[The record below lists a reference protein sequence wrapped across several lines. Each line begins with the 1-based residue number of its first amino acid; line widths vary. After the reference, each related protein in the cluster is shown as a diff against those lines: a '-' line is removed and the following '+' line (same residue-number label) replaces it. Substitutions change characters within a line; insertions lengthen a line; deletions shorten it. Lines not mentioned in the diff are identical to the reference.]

1 MAHTRTIPLR
11 VRFWLLILIT
21 VTTMVVAGA
30 VASPQ
35 SVSGQDWSVAIALL
49 GLIVVVERLA
59 VSFPVLSGSGAFEV
73 SVGAPIA
80 LAAALHL
87 GVEFGALIVLT
98 GHLID
103 SLAARRDPLKSM
115 TNICTFVTATAAG
128 GWVYAA
134 LDDPSASPIGS
145 PENLFVLILASV
157 SFVIV
162 STSSVAFIVAPII
175 GIPIRQLWESTLRL
189 SALETV
195 TLPAVA
201 GLVTVS
207 ANENAAAVLLLL
219 LPLLGPQMA
228 YRALARAQRSVRD
241 TLEGLAD
248 ATERRDPYTADHSIR
263 VTEMVGA
270 ILEEMSDVPYELTD
284 TILAA
289 SRVHDVGKVG
299 TRDLTLYKPGPLT
312 TEEREEMRRHAQIGS
327 DIVSR
332 IDEYRLTA
340 AIIRHHHEHWNGN
353 GYPDGLA
360 GHDIPV
366 GSRIIAVADA
376 FDAMTSDRPYRRA
389 MSRLTALEE
398 IRRNS
403 GSQFDPRVVEAFEVV
418 LSRQAAPHRS
428 LPATP
433 PSPELLL
440 DS

>member
-1 MAHTRTIPLR
+1 MAATRAIPLR
-11 VRFWLLILIT
+11 VRFWILVLIT
-21 VTTMVVAGA
+21 ATAMVVGSA
-30 VASPQ
+30 VASPI
-35 SVSGQDWSVAIALL
+35 SLSRQDWSVAISLL
-49 GLIVVVERLA
+49 GLIIVVERLA
-59 VSFPVLSGSGAFEV
+59 VSFPVFSGSFEV
-73 SVGAPIA
+73 SVGTPIA
-80 LAAALHL
+80 LAAALHF

-128 GWVYAA
+128 GWVYVGLANT
-134 LDDPSASPIGS
+134 SSSPVGS
-145 PENLFVLILASV
+145 PENLIALLLASLV
-157 SFVIV
+157 FVIV

-175 GIPIRQLWESTLRL
+175 GMPMWSLWRSTLRL

-201 GLVTVS
+201 ALVAIS

-228 YRALARAQRSVRD
+228 YRALARAQQSVRD

-248 ATERRDPYTADHSIR
+248 ATERRDPYTADHSVR
-263 VTEMVGA
+263 VTETVRA

-299 TRDLTLYKPGPLT
+299 TRDVTLSKPGPLT
-312 TEEREEMRRHAQIGS
+312 NEEREEMRRHAEIGS
-327 DIVSR
+327 EIVSR

-360 GHDIPV
+360 SHDIPV

-389 MSRLTALEE
+389 MSPRYALEE

-403 GSQFDPRVVEAFEVV
+403 GSQFDPRIVEAFESVW
-418 LSRQAAPHRS
+418 SRQMTDPV
-428 LPATP
+428 
-433 PSPELLL
+433 PSTSSGHELLR